1 MGLFNLQKLLRN
13 KRSIDQSVLSSK
25 PAITVSPADQCIPK
39 LEEEMR
45 ENEAYF
51 NAVQQQVDLPNISAA
66 YNVVLKKAEELCNV
80 EQVERFKNLMKRY
93 KSLEENIEEAEE
105 LCNVEQVE
113 RFKNLMKRYKS
124 LEENIEEV
132 APNYSKEVRREV
144 LKWLKEKDIV
154 ALSKF
159 VIQESMDSLFDATK
173 NSKIREISFQLA
185 SMQMDL
191 AFNPI

>member
-1 MGLFNLQKLLRN
+1 MQKYRVKRFGWLNRIKINIYVLKDIPETLSDGLPPAVMGLFNLQKLL
-13 KRSIDQSVLSSK
+13 K

-66 YNVVLKKAEELCNV
+66 YNVVLKK
-80 EQVERFKNLMKRY
+80 
-93 KSLEENIEEAEE
+93 AEE